1 MGERIDITHVMMPFC
16 VPGSTLMKVAQ
27 WLTDET
33 SKCGA
38 ISGAILTEG
47 RGLELRA
54 DDVRYADYRAVSPR
68 EWFSRSEL
76 VRDVVWGRAGQLRPN
91 YGHLFDPA
99 VDIVH
104 ETQPRLAAIY
114 AGHFAAATLPRWE
127 RVRQTT
133 AVVLYVHNPLS
144 RTYSGR
150 ELKRLLDHADAVAF
164 VADHLRRSTLSRIGR
179 PDDPRFVVVP
189 NGVNPL
195 FLTDEKRSGPPAVF
209 EIVFA
214 GRVWPNKGVH
224 LVLDAAERAS
234 KMTSRS
240 LRVRIIGNAD
250 YTDAATLTPYE
261 VALRRTAAG
270 MGVPVIFD
278 PFLSPQALRERY
290 AHAAV
295 ACLPSQHSE
304 GRPLAA
310 LEAMA
315 MGLPVVVSDEPGMV
329 DAVGAAGIVV
339 PGGDPDGMARRM
351 VELADDDD
359 AWLARSSASR
369 AQAAASNWS
378 DVARTLLSFRR

>member
-234 KMTSRS
+234 KRHLAACACGSSATPTTRTRRPSLLTKSPSVEQPQAWVCRS
-240 LRVRIIGNAD
+240 SSIHSS
-250 YTDAATLTPYE
+250 AAGPPR
-261 VALRRTAAG
+261 ALRARG
-270 MGVPVIFD
+270 RG
-278 PFLSPQALRERY
+278 L
-290 AHAAV
+290 
-295 ACLPSQHSE
+295 LPSQHSE

-351 VELADDDD
+351 AELADDDD

>member
-1 MGERIDITHVMMPFC
+1 MGERLDITHVMMPFC

-27 WLTDET
+27 WLCDET
-33 SKCGA
+33 SQCGA
-38 ISGAILTEG
+38 TSGAILTEG
-47 RGLELRA
+47 RGLHLHA
-54 DDVRYADYRAVSPR
+54 DDVRYADYRSVSPR

-76 VRDVVWGRAGQLRPN
+76 ARDVVWGRAGFLRPH

-99 VDIVH
+99 VDIVRA
-104 ETQPRLAAIY
+104 TQPRLAAVY

-127 RVRQTT
+127 RVRDTT
-133 AVVLYVHNPLS
+133 AVLLYVHNPLS

-150 ELKRLLDHADAVAF
+150 ELKRLLDHADVVAF
-164 VADHLRRSTLSRIGR
+164 VADHLRRSTLDRIGR
-179 PDDPRFVVVP
+179 SDDPRFVVVP

-195 FLTDEKRSGPPAVF
+195 FLSDERREASPDVF

-214 GRVWPNKGVH
+214 GRIWPNKGVH

-234 KMTSRS
+234 TMSSRS
-240 LRVRIIGNAD
+240 LRVRVIGNAD
-250 YTDAATLTPYE
+250 YTDSAVLTPYE
-261 VALRRTAAG
+261 ATLRRAAAS
-270 MGVPVIFD
+270 MSVPVVFD
-278 PFLSPQALRERY
+278 PFLSPPALRERY

-310 LEAMA
+310 LEAMG

-339 PGGDPDGMARRM
+339 PRGDPDAMARRIA
-351 VELADDDD
+351 ELANDEN
-359 AWLARSSASR
+359 AWLARSSASHR
-369 AQAAASNWS
+369 QAAASDWR
-378 DVARTLLSFRR
+378 DVAQTLLSFSR